1 MRFIAS
7 NRKVSMAQSI
17 IHEILLSQE
26 VSQISRDKLPVY
38 LCQEV
43 KMQEGPSIVL
53 LMRVHSSDPKKE
65 VTTTILA
72 TRVQQRMACLRNP
85 SSLRRKLS
93 TRIRLGRRR
102 RSRRKMRTPSI
113 RTPTAIEEEVIIRQ
127 RSSRS
132 SPPRN
137 TRVPSR
143 SQPRS
148 QTSAS
153 NPCRGNIITT
163 CSRWMT
169 IAVGRKGKAGRVGRV
184 TRVEGASKEIPFKS
198 QTRRVKRRG
207 NMLPRRI
214 LIMCTS
220 RKTKASFPGWRVSNA
235 QSKSKK
241 KKNNPILFNL
251 MFKMS
256 SRCLLL
262 RPRT

>member
-1 MRFIAS
+1 
-7 NRKVSMAQSI
+7 
-17 IHEILLSQE
+17 
-26 VSQISRDKLPVY
+26 
-38 LCQEV
+38 
-43 KMQEGPSIVL
+43 
-53 LMRVHSSDPKKE
+53 MRVHSSDPKKE
-65 VTTTILA
+65 VTTTIQA

-102 RSRRKMRTPSI
+102 RSRKKMRTPSI
-113 RTPTAIEEEVIIRQ
+113 RTPTAIEEEVLTRQ

-132 SPPRN
+132 SLPKN
-137 TRVPSR
+137 TQAPNR

-153 NPCRGNIITT
+153 NPCRGNITT
-163 CSRWMT
+163 ICNRWMT
-169 IAVGRKGKAGRVGRV
+169 IAAGRRKKVGRVGRV

-198 QTRRVKRRG
+198 QTRWVKRRG

-220 RKTKASFPGWRVSNA
+220 RRTKASFQGWRLSNA

-241 KKNNPILFNL
+241 KKNNRILFN
-251 MFKMS
+251 
-256 SRCLLL
+256 
-262 RPRT
+262 